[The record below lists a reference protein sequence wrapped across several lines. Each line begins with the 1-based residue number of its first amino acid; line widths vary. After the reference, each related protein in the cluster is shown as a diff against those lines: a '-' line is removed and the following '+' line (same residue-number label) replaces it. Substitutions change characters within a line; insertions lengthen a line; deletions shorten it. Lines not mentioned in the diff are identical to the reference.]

1 MNYTKLGNEKERERE
16 ALGGHASQPS
26 LAHQIHRKT
35 ACFHMEIATKPGG
48 LRSYLMVTRCCTVL
62 HADPAATAID
72 VREPKFGGQVLWQG
86 SQNLE
91 TIPPH
96 VYPILSHCVPII
108 LLLNPRCL
116 LKSQWFRFK
125 ITRSQTCPWDLS
137 KLGPTNL
144 LIKFTG

>member
-1 MNYTKLGNEKERERE
+1 
-16 ALGGHASQPS
+16 
-26 LAHQIHRKT
+26 
-35 ACFHMEIATKPGG
+35 MEIATKPGG